1 MWSLSVRSWLGPAI
15 NSLVVHE
22 ETELG
27 KGRHLFQKK
36 KWSRKVSAIGRPL
49 TKLLVAMDSL
59 GAEGTKL
66 CQTRNCWPTDWD
78 DVTTTCHLM
87 LVHTRAGNMHVSC
100 SHAITFFR
108 IPVNGKITL
117 SNRSISFHF
126 LCLLVESGI
135 YCSGG
140 WWINPIS
147 RMAKNKEEQSMTDWQ
162 MHLSSCSLRIPS
174 HYPIRSHQWEQHVA
188 LPWVQGRSERE
199 WSIHKGRKVP
209 DRWGCAWGD
218 LLALSCWH

>member
-1 MWSLSVRSWLGPAI
+1 MKKRNW
-15 NSLVVHE
+15 
-22 ETELG
+22 G
-27 KGRHLFQKK
+27 KEDIFSRRKNGAERWVQSGDPWPSCLWPWIPWGQKEPNFVK
-36 KWSRKVSAIGRPL
+36 QEAVGPL
-49 TKLLVAMDSL
+49 T
-59 GAEGTKL
+59 GTMSSP
-66 CQTRNCWPTDWD
+66 QQA
-78 DVTTTCHLM
+78 CHLM

-147 RMAKNKEEQSMTDWQ
+147 RMAKNKEEPSMTDWQ

>member
-1 MWSLSVRSWLGPAI
+1 MKKRNWGKDEDIFSRRKKRS
-15 NSLVVHE
+15 
-22 ETELG
+22 
-27 KGRHLFQKK
+27 K
-36 KWSRKVSAIGRPL
+36 KVSAIRRPL

-59 GAEGTKL
+59 RAQGTKL

-78 DVTTTCHLM
+78 DVTTTCM
-87 LVHTRAGNMHVSC
+87 S
-100 SHAITFFR
+100 SHACTHSCRKHACQLQPCHNLFR

-209 DRWGCAWGD
+209 DRWRYAWGD